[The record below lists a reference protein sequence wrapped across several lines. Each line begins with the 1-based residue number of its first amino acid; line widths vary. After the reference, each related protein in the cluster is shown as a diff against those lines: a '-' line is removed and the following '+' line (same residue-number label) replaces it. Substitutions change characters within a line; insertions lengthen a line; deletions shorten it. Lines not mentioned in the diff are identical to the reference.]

1 MMDRLD
7 YENKIEELLD
17 EALSKLSVD
26 EFDKLLSNIKDM
38 TNNYY

>member
-1 MMDRLD
+1 MDRLD

-26 EFDKLLSNIKDM
+26 EFDRLLNNIKDM

>member
-1 MMDRLD
+1 MDVLD

-26 EFDKLLSNIKDM
+26 EFDKLLNNIKDIIDG
-38 TNNYY
+38 YC

>member
-17 EALSKLSVD
+17 EALSKLNVD
-26 EFDKLLSNIKDM
+26 EFDRLLNNIKDII
-38 TNNYY
+38 NGYC

>member
-26 EFDKLLSNIKDM
+26 EFDKLLNNIKDIIDG
-38 TNNYY
+38 YC

>member
-1 MMDRLD
+1 MDRLD

>member
-1 MMDRLD
+1 MDRLD

-26 EFDKLLSNIKDM
+26 EFDKLLNNIKDM

>member
-26 EFDKLLSNIKDM
+26 EFDKLLNNIKDM

>member
-1 MMDRLD
+1 MDRLD

-26 EFDKLLSNIKDM
+26 EFDKLLSNIKDIIDG
-38 TNNYY
+38 YC